1 MQSLLVRLGAEGQV
15 LAGMS
20 RLLRKEKPMV
30 LVEFHDETGWTGRQ
44 ELYQAG
50 YDLYDMDGRKL
61 NPATDSQRVYHCL
74 ALPPE

>member
-1 MQSLLVRLGAEGQV
+1 
-15 LAGMS
+15 
-20 RLLRKEKPMV
+20 MV